1 MSNSNSNSNSQN
13 ITFFLDE
20 PDEIT
25 NELDTDFYIN
35 NVLQEIESNEIYDNE
50 LNLHDDLKLPQLI
63 NYQENFTIKE
73 LLLICEYYGFA
84 KELKTKKYNKEEI
97 IHFLVEYE
105 LDPLNSD
112 IVYRRQNMW
121 FYMNELKNDKFM
133 KKYLLWS

>member
-1 MSNSNSNSNSQN
+1 MSAPQEEN

-20 PDEIT
+20 DEEIT
-25 NELDTDFYIN
+25 SNNFDAEFDIN
-35 NVLQEIESNEIYDNE
+35 NVLQEIENEE
-50 LNLHDDLKLPQLI
+50 LNEDLKLPQLI
-63 NYQENFTIKE
+63 NYHENFTIKE
-73 LLLICEYYGFA
+73 LMLICEYYGFA

-105 LDPLNSD
+105 LNSLNSE

-133 KKYLLWS
+133 KKYVLWS

>member
-1 MSNSNSNSNSQN
+1 MSNNNRNSNSQN

-20 PDEIT
+20 PEDIT
-25 NELDTDFYIN
+25 SELDTDFDIN
-35 NVLQEIESNEIYDNE
+35 NVLNEIESNEIYDND
-50 LNLHDDLKLPQLI
+50 LNLHEDLKLPQLI

-112 IVYRRQNMW
+112 IFYRRQNMW

>member
-1 MSNSNSNSNSQN
+1 MSNNNSNSQN

-50 LNLHDDLKLPQLI
+50 LNLHEDLKLPQLI

>member
-1 MSNSNSNSNSQN
+1 MSDNKQN

-20 PDEIT
+20 PEEIIS
-25 NELDTDFYIN
+25 NNFDIEFDIN
-35 NVLQEIESNEIYDNE
+35 NVLKEIESNEIYDNE

-63 NYQENFTIKE
+63 NYHENFTIKE
-73 LLLICEYYGFA
+73 LMLICEYYGFA

-105 LDPLNSD
+105 MDPLNSD

>member
-20 PDEIT
+20 PEEIT
-25 NELDTDFYIN
+25 TELDRDFDIN
-35 NVLQEIESNEIYDNE
+35 NVLQEIESNEIYDND
-50 LNLHDDLKLPQLI
+50 LNLHEDLKLPQLI

-97 IHFLVEYE
+97 VYFLVEYE

-133 KKYLLWS
+133 KKYLLWP

>member
-1 MSNSNSNSNSQN
+1 MSAPQEQN

-20 PDEIT
+20 DEEIT
-25 NELDTDFYIN
+25 SNNFDAEFDIN
-35 NVLQEIESNEIYDNE
+35 NVLQEIENEE
-50 LNLHDDLKLPQLI
+50 LNEDLKLPQLI
-63 NYQENFTIKE
+63 NYHENFTIKE
-73 LLLICEYYGFA
+73 LMLICEYYGFA

-105 LDPLNSD
+105 LNSLNSE

-133 KKYLLWS
+133 KKYVLWS

>member
-1 MSNSNSNSNSQN
+1 MSNSNSQN

-20 PDEIT
+20 HDEMLS
-25 NELDTDFYIN
+25 NNFDVEFDIN

-105 LDPLNSD
+105 LDPLNTD

>member
-1 MSNSNSNSNSQN
+1 MCEYEEQN

-20 PDEIT
+20 GEEIIS
-25 NELDTDFYIN
+25 NNFDAEFDIN
-35 NVLQEIESNEIYDNE
+35 NVLQEIENEE
-50 LNLHDDLKLPQLI
+50 LNEDLKLPQLI
-63 NYQENFTIKE
+63 NYNENFTIKE
-73 LLLICEYYGFA
+73 LMLICEYYGFA

-105 LDPLNSD
+105 LNPLNSD

-133 KKYLLWS
+133 KKYVLWS

>member
-1 MSNSNSNSNSQN
+1 MSNSNSNRNSQN

-20 PDEIT
+20 PEDIA

-35 NVLQEIESNEIYDNE
+35 HVLQEIESNEIYDNE

-133 KKYLLWS
+133 KKYLLWP

>member
-1 MSNSNSNSNSQN
+1 MSNNSNSQN

-20 PDEIT
+20 NHEIT
-25 NELDTDFYIN
+25 NELDTDFDIN

-50 LNLHDDLKLPQLI
+50 LNLHEDLKLPQLI
-63 NYQENFTIKE
+63 NYHENFTIKE

-105 LDPLNSD
+105 LDPLNTD
-112 IVYRRQNMW
+112 IVYKRQNMW

-133 KKYLLWS
+133 KKYILW

>member
-1 MSNSNSNSNSQN
+1 MSAPQEQN

-20 PDEIT
+20 DEEIT
-25 NELDTDFYIN
+25 SNNFDAEFDIN
-35 NVLQEIESNEIYDNE
+35 NVLQEIENEE
-50 LNLHDDLKLPQLI
+50 LNEELNEDLKLPQLI
-63 NYQENFTIKE
+63 NYHENFTIKE
-73 LLLICEYYGFA
+73 LMLICEYYGFA

-105 LDPLNSD
+105 LNSLNSE

-133 KKYLLWS
+133 KKYVLWS

>member
-1 MSNSNSNSNSQN
+1 MSNSNSQN

-20 PDEIT
+20 PDGIT
-25 NELDTDFYIN
+25 NDLDTDFDIN

-50 LNLHDDLKLPQLI
+50 LNLHEDLKLPQLI

-133 KKYLLWS
+133 KKYILWS

>member
-1 MSNSNSNSNSQN
+1 MSNNSNIQN
-13 ITFFLDE
+13 ISFFLDE
-20 PDEIT
+20 PEDIT
-25 NELDTDFYIN
+25 SELDGDFDIN

-50 LNLHDDLKLPQLI
+50 LNLHEDLKLPQLI

-84 KELKTKKYNKEEI
+84 KQLKTKKYNKEEI

-105 LDPLNSD
+105 LEPLNSD

>member
-1 MSNSNSNSNSQN
+1 MSQHEQQN

-20 PDEIT
+20 QDEIISD
-25 NELDTDFYIN
+25 NFDIN
-35 NVLQEIESNEIYDNE
+35 NILQEIESNETYDNE

-73 LLLICEYYGFA
+73 LMLICEYYGFA

-105 LDPLNSD
+105 MDPLNSD

-133 KKYLLWS
+133 KKYLLWP

>member
-1 MSNSNSNSNSQN
+1 MSNNSNSQN

-20 PDEIT
+20 QEDIT
-25 NELDTDFYIN
+25 NELDTYFDIN

-50 LNLHDDLKLPQLI
+50 LNLQEDLKLPQLI

-105 LDPLNSD
+105 LEPLNSD

>member
-1 MSNSNSNSNSQN
+1 MSNSNSQN

-20 PDEIT
+20 QEDIT
-25 NELDTDFYIN
+25 NNFDVDFDIN

-50 LNLHDDLKLPQLI
+50 LNLHEDLKLPQLI

-133 KKYLLWS
+133 KKYLLWP

>member
-1 MSNSNSNSNSQN
+1 MSNNSNIQN

-20 PDEIT
+20 PEDIT
-25 NELDTDFYIN
+25 DDFDIN

-63 NYQENFTIKE
+63 NYHENFTIKE
-73 LLLICEYYGFA
+73 LMLICEYYGFA
-84 KELKTKKYNKEEI
+84 KELKKKKYNKEEI

-105 LDPLNSD
+105 LDPLNTD

-133 KKYLLWS
+133 KKYLLWP